1 MVSSVDIVKCAGV
14 GCLTYAVMYKRPLIV
29 NIFSTLMIHSMYN
42 IMYAISY
49 LQIKLTNIINSIK
62 TNEKVSGFLEFFEP
76 KDYDKHSKIELI
88 KDGYVNSNIYLHN
101 EKILDHP
108 MFHEIPYDFLLFS
121 YKNDNGVVFKKILKE
136 CKIEEDLMLDVSN
149 VKFLLTEIIVGD
161 NAYKIDLSNDKLN
174 YYIVNNVID
183 KHVVSYL
190 LNEYEFNEKKIIL
203 DDVVE
208 YTLKI
213 IDDNANIYLLP
224 PDKSIK
230 ILKDSYEIL

>member
-14 GCLTYAVMYKRPLIV
+14 GCLTYAFVYKRPLLV
-29 NIFSTLMIHSMYN
+29 NIFNHVIIHSMYN

-49 LQIKLTNIINSIK
+49 LQIKFTKIMNVIK
-62 TNEKVSGFLEFFEP
+62 TNEIIKSFLEA

-88 KDGYVNSNIYLHN
+88 KDGYVNSNIYLHKEN
-101 EKILDHP
+101 NIIGHP
-108 MFHEIPYDFLLFS
+108 MFNEMPYDFLLFS
-121 YKNDNGVVFKKILKE
+121 YKNDDAIVYKKILKE
-136 CKIEEDLMLDVSN
+136 CKIEEDLVLDVST

-161 NAYKIDLSNDKLN
+161 NTYKIDLSNHECN

-183 KHVVSYL
+183 KYVVSYL
-190 LNEYEFNEKKIIL
+190 LNEYSFNEKQIIL

-213 IDDNANIYLLP
+213 IDNDANIYLLT

-230 ILKDSYEIL
+230 ILKDSYEII